1 MSGERDMLTEVTT
14 LARRRV
20 QVEQEL
26 RAAIAAAHD
35 AGETITQLAE
45 AAQVTRQ
52 TIYRWLAMETGE
64 TSGASIQSIRD
75 AVSML
80 AGYLDSYH
88 ASQLHARVNA
98 RDEVVLLGG
107 LQMGR
112 AWVTPQV
119 AREMTP
125 EDLAILALAGEAED
139 RIGRRKRAAEAA
151 FV

>member
-1 MSGERDMLTEVTT
+1 MSGDRDMLTEVTT

-80 AGYLDSYH
+80 AGYLDAYH
-88 ASQLHARVNA
+88 AGQLHSRWSTPGNGSPALVC
-98 RDEVVLLGG
+98 EVECSGAGG
-107 LQMGR
+107 SSGQ
-112 AWVTPQV
+112 A
-119 AREMTP
+119 
-125 EDLAILALAGEAED
+125 
-139 RIGRRKRAAEAA
+139 
-151 FV
+151 